1 MRDWLKN
8 IRRMKGVKQKEVAAY
23 ADISRS
29 YYANIESGNKT
40 PSVVVAK
47 KIANYF
53 KFEWSQF
60 Y

>member
-8 IRRMKGVKQKEVAAY
+8 LRRMKGVKQEEVAAS
-23 ADISRS
+23 AEISRS

-47 KIANYF
+47 KIANYL